1 MKKEKWNYLLIFCG
15 IFLTLLLFC
24 SLLFLSILSTK
35 EKDGKEIKKST
46 ELQIKEREQKEENN
60 QKQKEE
66 EETSEPSE
74 QTTAILRKQ
83 EATEDKLLGQEKDH
97 SKNELKNIRT
107 VLDGFTN
114 QIYNYNSSQR
124 QYYEGVEIYMT
135 PSGYERFIPG
145 DIGEEESA
153 LSYEQPNKEQQLTL
167 NQVQYFYNFVSDI
180 EVKVMVKADFTSSL
194 VNQNKSIQ
202 YLEATVLKQENGAW
216 LISNCEIVDTIY
228 Q

>member
-1 MKKEKWNYLLIFCG
+1 MKKEKGNYLLIFCG
-15 IFLTLLLFC
+15 IFLILLLL
-24 SLLFLSILSTK
+24 SGLLFLSVLSTK
-35 EKDGKEIKKST
+35 EQDGKEVKKST
-46 ELQIKEREQKEENN
+46 ELQSKEREQKEKNN
-60 QKQKEE
+60 QEQKEE
-66 EETSEPSE
+66 EETSESPE
-74 QTTAILRKQ
+74 QTTPTLSKQ
-83 EATEDKLLGQEKDH
+83 GADENELLGQEKDR
-97 SKNELKNIRT
+97 SKNELKNVRT

-114 QIYNYNSSQR
+114 QIYNYNSSER
-124 QYYEGVEIYMT
+124 QYYEGVDIYMT

-145 DIGEEESA
+145 DRGEEDSE
-153 LSYEQPNKEQQLTL
+153 LSYEQPNMAQQLTL
-167 NQVQYFYNFVSDI
+167 NQVQYFYNFVSDM